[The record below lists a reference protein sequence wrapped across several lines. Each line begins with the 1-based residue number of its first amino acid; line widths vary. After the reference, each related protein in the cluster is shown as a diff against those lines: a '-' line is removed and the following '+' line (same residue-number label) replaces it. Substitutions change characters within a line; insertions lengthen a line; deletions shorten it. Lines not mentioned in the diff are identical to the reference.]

1 MSTFKIYGKEKV
13 KKNVVIYSKK
23 KQDLERYISFEKC
36 NFKQNL
42 QF

>member
-13 KKNVVIYSKK
+13 KKNVFIYTLKNK
-23 KQDLERYISFEKC
+23 DLERYISLEKC